1 MAVEKPTTTT
11 QPVARGTNFELRTF
25 VFIDQLQP
33 QLAQFVAKDNR
44 VYDPSE
50 YDAALMLEL
59 APAMEIHRMI
69 DLALKSTAVRLGS
82 VVTERHFGLMQIQH
96 ADQGEVIEAG
106 EAVLRQTGLT
116 KFDRARIKIATNMII
131 RGIEQDHAIYFTGT
145 SKGYMVLAN
154 ESVFI
159 LEIVPAAYLIV
170 AANEA
175 LKAANIKLITIRP
188 FGATGRLVMSGAESE
203 IDSAAE
209 AALGILDRLNQELD
223 AGPEAG
229 AARDESKYSR

>member
-1 MAVEKPTTTT
+1 MTT
-11 QPVARGTNFELRTF
+11 QKTAKGAGSKQLGKSFELRTYI
-25 VFIDQLQP
+25 FIDQLQP
-33 QLAQFVAKDNR
+33 QLAQFIAKDNR

-50 YDAALMLEL
+50 YDAAIMLEL

-69 DLALKSTAVRLGS
+69 DLALKSTNVRLGS

-96 ADQGEVIEAG
+96 HDQGEVVEAG

-116 KFDRARIKIATNMII
+116 ETDRAPVKIVTNMVI
-131 RGIEQDHAIYFTGT
+131 RGIEQDHAIFFTGT
-145 SKGYMVLAN
+145 SKGNMVIAN

-159 LEIVPAAYLIV
+159 LETTPAAYLTI
-170 AANEA
+170 ACNEG
-175 LKAANIKLITIRP
+175 LKAADVKLISVRP

-209 AALGILDRLNQELD
+209 AALAVLSELNAELER
-223 AGPEAG
+223 G
-229 AARDESKYSR
+229 

>member
-1 MAVEKPTTTT
+1 MSSSS
-11 QPVARGTNFELRTF
+11 FHLRAY

-33 QLAQFVAKDNR
+33 QLAQFIAKDNR

-59 APAMEIHRMI
+59 APAMEIHRMT
-69 DLALKSTAVRLGS
+69 DLALKATRVRLGS
-82 VVTERHFGLMQIQH
+82 VVTEREFGLMQVQH

-116 KFDRARIKIATNMII
+116 QADRSPVQVVTNMII

-145 SKGYMVLAN
+145 SKGNMVIAN

-159 LEIVPAAYLIV
+159 LETKPAAYLTL
-170 AANEA
+170 ACNEA
-175 LKAANIKLITIRP
+175 LKAGQVKLISVRP
-188 FGATGRLVMSGAESE
+188 FGATGRLVMSGPEAE
-203 IDSAAE
+203 IDVAAA
-209 AALGILDRLNQELD
+209 AALESLD
-223 AGPEAG
+223 ALNVDHAQRQPKG
-229 AARDESKYSR
+229 